1 MDASF
6 SNAQEVEKTQSVKTT
21 IFNFM
26 NVLSVLSSLLVCGC
40 EREPEEVE
48 KLLEVIRVEDPYVQI
63 LLGWKT
69 LTSKYY

>member
-48 KLLEVIRVEDPYVQI
+48 KLLGEDPYVQI

-69 LTSKYY
+69 LTSK